1 MKEIEWNR
9 TSFINDF
16 QRKQYERAKLSSEK
30 LKQNPLTAEEM
41 RAKCKRLYEQVKI
54 AEEKVR
60 AERKK
65 FPTP

>member
-16 QRKQYERAKLSSEK
+16 QRKRYERAKLSSEK

-41 RAKCKRLYEQVKI
+41 RAKCKRLSEQVKE
-54 AEEKVR
+54 AKEREKS
-60 AERKK
+60 ERKSK
-65 FPTP
+65 K